1 MARATGKRAMVTRRR
16 RRDPVSILLAVLGIL
31 IFAFLFAPIV
41 VIVIYS
47 FNTGRLL
54 GAWNGFGYTAYINA
68 WESQS
73 VRDSVQVS
81 MVAGILASTSAT
93 MLGTI
98 AGVALARWRSK
109 LAVILTALLAF
120 TLVTPEIIDAVS
132 ILPWFVYLGHD
143 YGIGPFNNGLVRL
156 VVVHTSVAL
165 ATVTF
170 IVRARMSGMD
180 PAIEEAAS
188 DLYATAW
195 NRFREVTLPLA
206 RPAILAG
213 MLMAFTL
220 SLDNTIVSSF
230 VALPGYTSW
239 PVYIFSLVRVSP
251 KPDVAAVSTVML
263 AFTLAALA
271 LVAVV
276 LRRGGE
282 ESITEVLAAA

>member
-1 MARATGKRAMVTRRR
+1 
-16 RRDPVSILLAVLGIL
+16 
-31 IFAFLFAPIV
+31 
-41 VIVIYS
+41 
-47 FNTGRLL
+47 
-54 GAWNGFGYTAYINA
+54 
-68 WESQS
+68 
-73 VRDSVQVS
+73 
-81 MVAGILASTSAT
+81 
-93 MLGTI
+93 
-98 AGVALARWRSK
+98 
-109 LAVILTALLAF
+109 
-120 TLVTPEIIDAVS
+120 
-132 ILPWFVYLGHD
+132 
-143 YGIGPFNNGLVRL
+143 
-156 VVVHTSVAL
+156 
-165 ATVTF
+165 
-170 IVRARMSGMD
+170 MD